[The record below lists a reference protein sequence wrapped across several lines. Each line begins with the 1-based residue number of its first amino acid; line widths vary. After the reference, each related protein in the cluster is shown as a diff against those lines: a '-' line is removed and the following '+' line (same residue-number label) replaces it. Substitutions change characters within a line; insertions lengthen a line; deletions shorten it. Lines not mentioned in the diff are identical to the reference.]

1 MKNSKYAHEFL
12 RFFTAPAPAG
22 DVDAGASVP
31 TPADVANSTSNA
43 ADGERS
49 PDGEPEAAGAEA
61 LGDPGKKALDAMKRA
76 RNEARQQA
84 REAQEQLAA
93 LKAQVEG
100 REAEHAAQLEE
111 QRIKDEA
118 LAKANERIL
127 KAEFRAA
134 AAGKLSD
141 PSDVLRFIDTSDFE
155 VGDDGS
161 VDAAAIAAAVEGL
174 LESKPYLAAQG
185 GTGPVFESPSSRRD
199 PGKGQ
204 LTQADLQR
212 MSPDEINAARAEG
225 RLNDLLG
232 IES

>member
-1 MKNSKYAHEFL
+1 MKNSKFAHEFL
-12 RFFTAPAPAG
+12 RFFTAPAPEGEATPSGGGGG
-22 DVDAGASVP
+22 DGEQGAEPAPEAPQEGEP
-31 TPADVANSTSNA
+31 TP
-43 ADGERS
+43 GE
-49 PDGEPEAAGAEA
+49 EA
-61 LGDPGKKALDAMKRA
+61 LGDPGKRALDAMKQA
-76 RNEARQQA
+76 RNDARNQA
-84 REAQEQLAA
+84 RDAQAQLDA

-100 REAEHAAQLEE
+100 REAEHKAQLEE

-118 LAKANERIL
+118 LAQANDRIL

-141 PSDVLRFIDTSDFE
+141 PADVLHFIDTSDFE
-155 VGDDGS
+155 VGEDGS
-161 VDAAAIAAAVEGL
+161 VDAEAISAAVEGL

-185 GTGPVFESPSSRRD
+185 GTGPVFESPGTRRE

-212 MSPDEINAARAEG
+212 MGPDEINAARAEG

>member
-1 MKNSKYAHEFL
+1 MKNSRFAHEFL
-12 RFFTAPAPAG
+12 RFFTAPAPEG
-22 DVDAGASVP
+22 DATPEDSGGGAPEVEPVGEDPGTESEPVP
-31 TPADVANSTSNA
+31 
-43 ADGERS
+43 GE
-49 PDGEPEAAGAEA
+49 EA
-61 LGDPGKKALDAMKRA
+61 LGDPGKKALDAMKQA

-84 REAQEQLAA
+84 REVQAELAA

-100 REAEHAAQLEE
+100 REAEHKAQLEE

-118 LAKANERIL
+118 LAQANDRIL

-141 PSDVLRFIDTSDFE
+141 PSDVLHFIDTSDFE
-155 VGDDGS
+155 VGEDGS
-161 VDAAAIAAAVEGL
+161 VDAGAISAAVEGL
-174 LESKPYLAAQG
+174 LKSKPYLAAQG
-185 GTGPVFESPSSRRD
+185 GTGPVFESPGTRRD

-204 LTQADLQR
+204 LTQVDLQR

>member
-1 MKNSKYAHEFL
+1 MKNSKYKSEFL
-12 RFFTAPAPAG
+12 RFFTAPAPEGEA
-22 DVDAGASVP
+22 VP
-31 TPADVANSTSNA
+31 SGGGGTGGEQGSEG
-43 ADGERS
+43 ADGVSEGS
-49 PDGEPEAAGAEA
+49 QEGESTPGEEA
-61 LGDPGKKALDAMKRA
+61 LGDPGKRALDAMKQA

-84 REAQEQLAA
+84 REVQAQLDA

-118 LAKANERIL
+118 LAQANDRIL

-141 PSDVLRFIDTSDFE
+141 PSDVLHFIDTSDFE

-161 VDAAAIAAAVEGL
+161 VDAEAISAAVEGL

-185 GTGPVFESPSSRRD
+185 GTGPVFESPGSRREGHK
-199 PGKGQ
+199 PQ

-212 MSPDEINAARAEG
+212 MGPDEINAARAEG
-225 RLNDLLG
+225 RLDDLLG

>member
-1 MKNSKYAHEFL
+1 MKNSKYKGEFL
-12 RFFTAPAPAG
+12 RFFTAPTPEGEAAPAG
-22 DVDAGASVP
+22 GGAREAGGEDPGAEGASEEAP
-31 TPADVANSTSNA
+31 EGESTP
-43 ADGERS
+43 G
-49 PDGEPEAAGAEA
+49 GEA
-61 LGDPGKKALDAMKRA
+61 LGDPGKRALDAMKQA

-84 REAQEQLAA
+84 REAQAQLDA

-100 REAEHAAQLEE
+100 REAEHKAQLEE

-118 LAKANERIL
+118 LAQANERIL

-161 VDAAAIAAAVEGL
+161 VDAGAISAAVEGL

-185 GTGPVFESPSSRRD
+185 GTGPVFESPGTRRD